1 MLNINEITRVK
12 HVKNLYLCLN
22 CFFEF
27 YAGITG
33 ATFVLFLY
41 SKNLNTMETNMIVAT
56 SLIIT
61 FFMEI
66 PAGALTDYMG
76 YVKTTVLTGILLCI
90 TNLIFLICD
99 TIPAFLAAQI
109 CLGIS
114 CAFESGTL
122 DAWIIENTS
131 EKESEHI
138 FVTKNKFI
146 SIMMLAA
153 GFLGGLIADI
163 FIEGI
168 FLFALI
174 AAMLFVVL
182 SILIMPK
189 VSGQINKHHSYN
201 VEESVNGIKKIIND
215 SITYCIKNKKVRNVI
230 LFNSILAFAFSPV
243 FVFWS
248 PVLHDFENINYT
260 IIGTAW
266 IFMRVF
272 MLLGNMFLEKVKDRS
287 FLFLALVCIVCGVC
301 VVTLAFLKT
310 FWTLFAGILAF
321 EFILGMIYPL
331 KETVL
336 NVSIQ
341 SNNRATILSFNS
353 MISCLLNYLSM
364 IIMGKVAAEFSIQIT
379 WICSGIIILI
389 VSVAVLT
396 KQHPDTR
403 KNF

>member
-1 MLNINEITRVK
+1 
-12 HVKNLYLCLN
+12 
-22 CFFEF
+22 
-27 YAGITG
+27 
-33 ATFVLFLY
+33 
-41 SKNLNTMETNMIVAT
+41 MIVAT

-287 FLFLALVCIVCGVC
+287 FLFLALVCIV
-301 VVTLAFLKT
+301 
-310 FWTLFAGILAF
+310 
-321 EFILGMIYPL
+321 
-331 KETVL
+331 
-336 NVSIQ
+336 
-341 SNNRATILSFNS
+341 
-353 MISCLLNYLSM
+353 
-364 IIMGKVAAEFSIQIT
+364 
-379 WICSGIIILI
+379 
-389 VSVAVLT
+389 
-396 KQHPDTR
+396 
-403 KNF
+403 